1 MLLEQNLFC
10 IYRIILKIPRAV
22 YVLLALLLIFL
33 AATQIIY
40 IHKINKTHD
49 FSPLLF
55 EYVMQKH
62 EQRAPLNISTIS
74 NETAVNATTNNKSM
88 E

>member
-22 YVLLALLLIFL
+22 YLLLAVLLLFV

-55 EYVMQKH
+55 DYVMQKH
-62 EQRAPLNISTIS
+62 EQRAQPNISTTS
-74 NETAVNATTNNKSM
+74 NQTAVNGSIGNKSM